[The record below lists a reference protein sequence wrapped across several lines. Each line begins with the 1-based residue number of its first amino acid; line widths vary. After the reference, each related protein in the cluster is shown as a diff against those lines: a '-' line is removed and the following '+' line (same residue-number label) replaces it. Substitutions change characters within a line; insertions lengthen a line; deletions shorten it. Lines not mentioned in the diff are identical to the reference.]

1 MSRMK
6 RIRGIPAILLLFAAA
21 MLQACVPANQ
31 LVPRSASP
39 DELSGTYTL
48 MLYGCHYSDQINNIA
63 ILVPGGS
70 KYPVEIFD
78 LDTSYKLKKDV
89 PAKQAFAEADAF
101 VRCSTYR
108 VWQTQLMRIPDGSG
122 GTIGYELR
130 PLYVPYE
137 FGMPDVL
144 RISYSLH
151 ENAVRVYIRI
161 DPDVEKAI
169 EASGGDRDSS
179 NTGR

>member
-1 MSRMK
+1 MTRTSKM
-6 RIRGIPAILLLFAAA
+6 RGVLTILLLSAAA
-21 MLQACVPANQ
+21 ILQACVPANQ
-31 LVPRSASP
+31 LAPRSADP
-39 DELSGTYTL
+39 DELKGAFTV
-48 MLYGCHYSDQINNIA
+48 MLYGCHYSDQINNVA
-63 ILVPGGS
+63 ILVAEGS
-70 KYPVEIFD
+70 KYPVEIYD
-78 LDTSYKLKKDV
+78 IDTSYKLKKDV